1 MSGMGDTENQGG
13 GTAILSVI
21 DRDGNMVAL
30 TQTLLSLF
38 GSRVMLP
45 ESGVLMNNGI
55 MWFDTR
61 PGRPNSIGAAKRPL
75 SNMLPVLALDGDAPG
90 LAIGAAGGRRLMPA
104 VRTPLSLAVGSRL
117 LLDAALDSDIEGRG
131 KRG

>member
-75 SNMLPVLALDGDAPG
+75 SNMLPVLALDGDAPW
-90 LAIGAAGGRRLMPA
+90 LDRKSTRLN
-104 VRTPLSLAVGSRL
+104 SSH
-117 LLDAALDSDIEGRG
+117 
-131 KRG
+131 